1 VELLEAK
8 GIAVPQSH
16 TSIYVNQLGYNASD
30 EKKAVFDGSAIESS
44 FNVVDA
50 DSDQVVYVGSISGD
64 DTKIG
69 DFSSVTSPGKYYIE
83 TANVGRSYYFTI
95 SDDSDKELFAS
106 MLDNFYEGQIDDDN
120 IVDACLGMDALLY
133 AMQCNGDVFEG
144 ENHIVEQLLYMSED
158 LIARQGED
166 GSIGGDYLST
176 AAFCGIIGMCC
187 NEFGKYEETI
197 EQIFKESIESSWSWL
212 ELQECDTDAKK
223 AARFYT
229 TAQLYNLYKTSEYKN
244 MAEEYLND
252 KESGYSLDAFT
263 FYGVISY
270 MNSKADVDMS
280 LCTYIMSDMISE
292 ADVISDNAL
301 ADKVYKVGTDD
312 IDDVIT
318 NAGLISFF
326 DYIVPSREYKDLLAN
341 TIDYIG
347 GYNPG
352 GINYMTENTNEK
364 YFEYKGI
371 MLFAIS
377 NILTED

>member
-1 VELLEAK
+1 MNIRKICLLSLSATLFLAGCEYVTGGINDEAVINYFAKDDGEQHSDTYSGNNNSIVELLEAK

-95 SDDSDKELFAS
+95 SDNSDMELFTS
-106 MLDNFYEGQIDDDN
+106 MLDNFYDGGIDDDN

-223 AARFYT
+223 GGKVLYDG
-229 TAQLYNLYKTSEYKN
+229 TALQLVQ
-244 MAEEYLND
+244 D
-252 KESGYSLDAFT
+252 FR
-263 FYGVISY
+263 I
-270 MNSKADVDMS
+270 
-280 LCTYIMSDMISE
+280 
-292 ADVISDNAL
+292 
-301 ADKVYKVGTDD
+301 
-312 IDDVIT
+312 
-318 NAGLISFF
+318 
-326 DYIVPSREYKDLLAN
+326 
-341 TIDYIG
+341 
-347 GYNPG
+347 
-352 GINYMTENTNEK
+352 
-364 YFEYKGI
+364 
-371 MLFAIS
+371 
-377 NILTED
+377 